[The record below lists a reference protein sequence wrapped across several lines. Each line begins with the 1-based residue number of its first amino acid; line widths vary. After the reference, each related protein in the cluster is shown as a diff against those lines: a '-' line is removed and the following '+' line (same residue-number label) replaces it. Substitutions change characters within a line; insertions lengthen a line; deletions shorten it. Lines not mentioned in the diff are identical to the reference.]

1 MKIIPTPI
9 PDLLILEP
17 QVYRDDRGYF
27 LETYNAAHFS
37 LPAAFPF
44 VQDNEAQSD
53 KGILRGL
60 HYQTGEYAQGKLVRV
75 ITGAVFDVAVD
86 LRRHSPAYGQ
96 WFGTILSGDNK
107 RQLWIPR
114 GFAHGYLSLEAGT
127 IFAYKCDNYYR
138 KDAEG
143 GVRYDDP
150 ALAVEWPVLD
160 VPYVLSAKDLALPG
174 LGQALPI

>member
-17 QVYRDDRGYF
+17 RVFRDDRGYF
-27 LETYNAAHFS
+27 LETYNAAGFS
-37 LPAAFPF
+37 LPASFPF

-75 ITGAVFDVAVD
+75 ITGSVFDVAVD

-96 WFGTILSGDNK
+96 WYGLVLSGDNK
-107 RQLWIPR
+107 RQLWVPR

-138 KDAEG
+138 KEAEG
-143 GVRYDDP
+143 GIRYDDP
-150 ALAVEWPVLD
+150 GLKIDWPVLD
-160 VPYVLSAKDLALPG
+160 VPYLLSGKDLELPRLENALP
-174 LGQALPI
+174 A